1 MKRIGEDSVWR
12 EIYSIHAVVALR
24 CREAFGDP
32 IRLGV
37 AISSYDDAV
46 EIIEECVGDSV
57 AEHDKPALADRLWR
71 WSLSRESRRAQQAR
85 LLAASAEAAPII
97 PFSSQGD
104 VGRAYELIQQQ
115 SPSMSLKILEKSLRS
130 QKSGYRSDREAFES
144 AEKRRWS
151 LKLAEFIEEAEMP
164 LASRVAG
171 HAQATQLWERAFGA
185 RRSKTLRNRAMV
197 WAKVRSWMKATLGKP
212 WPAKAEHLLTY
223 LEERH
228 ESQGMGKSVP
238 NGILGALALL
248 EQVGQVEADKR
259 LSEDR
264 LLIEACR
271 SWTAE
276 LEQDAPPKKQAPMYT
291 IAVILSA
298 ELCVCKATCPIGLR
312 FYAFVLLLLI
322 WTTMRCDDIQGVDP
336 GTFVLSQIGVKFI
349 IRRTKTT
356 GPGKAVGHLFGYVG
370 RGVGLTGYDWLAEG
384 VRLLKNETLAR
395 KRDYFCLGFNE
406 DWTIAQDDY
415 LEPEG
420 VAVHLRRLL
429 LSLRVPVRVQSRWGI
444 GAGTLIEPPLHLYW
458 SGHSARHTLPS
469 LAALIDISKER
480 RDFLGR
486 WSAAQHGSADYIL
499 TSRQVV
505 HSIQTEV
512 CVAILEGRPAPGFVE
527 EESIAQISDFLV
539 RNGGDPNTVALKH
552 AVLKWDGKRWS
563 LGGKFPMVKVDL
575 NALRQARGD
584 ASVALAPEV
593 SEREVDA
600 PYFVTIS
607 RTNGF
612 RRLHVSH
619 GCAVKQ
625 ERCLE
630 TRPVYHLTEG
640 IADAICKLCRPAVE
654 EQDFG
659 SSDSGSETA
668 QVGPAA

>member
-1 MKRIGEDSVWR
+1 MPLLHYAAGRPLAI
-12 EIYSIHAVVALR
+12 
-24 CREAFGDP
+24 
-32 IRLGV
+32 

-71 WSLSRESRRAQQAR
+71 WSLSRESRGAQQAR

-228 ESQGMGKSVP
+228 ESQGMGKS
-238 NGILGALALL
+238 
-248 EQVGQVEADKR
+248 
-259 LSEDR
+259 DR

-291 IAVILSA
+291 IAV
-298 ELCVCKATCPIGLR
+298 

-336 GTFVLSQIGVKFI
+336 GTFVLSQIGVKFV
-349 IRRTKTT
+349 IRAC
-356 GPGKAVGHLFGYVG
+356 PGRVF
-370 RGVGLTGYDWLAEG
+370 LTG
-384 VRLLKNETLAR
+384 AR
-395 KRDYFCLGFNE
+395 
-406 DWTIAQDDY
+406 
-415 LEPEG
+415 P
-420 VAVHLRRLL
+420 
-429 LSLRVPVRVQSRWGI
+429 
-444 GAGTLIEPPLHLYW
+444 
-458 SGHSARHTLPS
+458 
-469 LAALIDISKER
+469 
-480 RDFLGR
+480 
-486 WSAAQHGSADYIL
+486 
-499 TSRQVV
+499 
-505 HSIQTEV
+505 
-512 CVAILEGRPAPGFVE
+512 
-527 EESIAQISDFLV
+527 
-539 RNGGDPNTVALKH
+539 KH
-552 AVLKWDGKRWS
+552 V
-563 LGGKFPMVKVDL
+563 
-575 NALRQARGD
+575 
-584 ASVALAPEV
+584 
-593 SEREVDA
+593 
-600 PYFVTIS
+600 
-607 RTNGF
+607 
-612 RRLHVSH
+612 
-619 GCAVKQ
+619 
-625 ERCLE
+625 
-630 TRPVYHLTEG
+630 
-640 IADAICKLCRPAVE
+640 
-654 EQDFG
+654 
-659 SSDSGSETA
+659 
-668 QVGPAA
+668 